1 MHMNNQKKLI
11 SFITLIVITAA
22 IIILWQWNYQYPEL
36 SKADIKKIEGKHY
49 KDTDEL
55 TRQITELDNK
65 QIASSATTSIVV
77 EEKELPLVILSSFS
91 GERSDATYRTF
102 IYLIP
107 EGEGYKAD
115 VRKNGIRFSS
125 DMKPV
130 LDEFKFNNHIIKSYL
145 GPKSDNLIGEGQLI
159 MDDGKDLE
167 FVVYPEKVI
176 GK

>member
-1 MHMNNQKKLI
+1 MNNRKKLI
-11 SFITLIVITAA
+11 SFISLIVITAA
-22 IIILWQWNYQYPEL
+22 IILLWQWNYQYPEL
-36 SKADIKKIEGKHY
+36 SKADIKVIEGKHY

-55 TRQITELDNK
+55 TRQITELGNK
-65 QIASSATTSIVV
+65 QMASIATTSIVI
-77 EEKELPLVILSSFS
+77 EEKGLPLVILSSFS
-91 GERSDATYRTF
+91 GERSEVTYKSF

-125 DMKPV
+125 DMKPI
-130 LDEFKFNNHIIKSYL
+130 LDEFKFNNYIIKSYL

>member
-1 MHMNNQKKLI
+1 MNNRKKLI
-11 SFITLIVITAA
+11 SFISLIVITAA
-22 IIILWQWNYQYPEL
+22 IILLWQWNYQYPEL
-36 SKADIKKIEGKHY
+36 SKADIKVIEGKHY

-91 GERSDATYRTF
+91 GERSDATYKSF

-115 VRKNGIRFSS
+115 VRKNGIRVSP
-125 DMKPV
+125 DMKPI
-130 LDEFKFNNHIIKSYL
+130 LDEFKFNNYIIKSYL
-145 GPKSDNLIGEGQLI
+145 GPKSNNLIGEGQLI